1 MLLETY
7 HDVVNVLLILDLVK
21 IHVIN
26 FTLMLVEKLLAI
38 CFAYMRHDFN
48 APFRAFLYMQLW

>member
-1 MLLETY
+1 MLLETC
-7 HDVVNVLLILDLVK
+7 HDVVNVFLILDLVK

-38 CFAYMRHDFN
+38 CFA
-48 APFRAFLYMQLW
+48 

>member
-1 MLLETY
+1 MLLETC

-38 CFAYMRHDFN
+38 CFA
-48 APFRAFLYMQLW
+48 

>member
-1 MLLETY
+1 MLLETC
-7 HDVVNVLLILDLVK
+7 HDVVNVLLILDLVNS

-38 CFAYMRHDFN
+38 CFA
-48 APFRAFLYMQLW
+48 

>member
-1 MLLETY
+1 MLLETC

-21 IHVIN
+21 ILVIN

>member
-1 MLLETY
+1 MLLETC
-7 HDVVNVLLILDLVK
+7 HDVVNVFLILDLVK